1 MSRGYP
7 EVPTALKLHEMAL
20 SRWDSEGGVGPDGP
34 QEGGL
39 PPHTVPGLTN
49 TELVELRVRVIAL
62 ENLVIALLAQAS
74 DQQLDAAR
82 EMATYI
88 SPRPG
93 FTQHVLTVH
102 AADHML
108 DLVKRAGRFQEGE
121 PA

>member
-1 MSRGYP
+1 MSRGDS
-7 EVPTALKLHEMAL
+7 EVPTTLKLREIAI
-20 SRWDSEGGVGPDGP
+20 SRCDSEGGAGSNSP
-34 QEGGL
+34 QEGSL
-39 PPHTVPGLTN
+39 PPHEPPGLTN
-49 TELVELRVRVIAL
+49 TELVQLRVRVIAL

-74 DQQLDAAR
+74 GRQLDVAR
-82 EMATYI
+82 EMAAYI

-121 PA
+121 PV